1 MNKHLG
7 LLLSALALSSCVTP
21 SPYRA
26 TGVAE
31 VDEPVDKVLKH
42 LRPIE
47 QMEEAL
53 CSLHDFRDQ
62 ASRLRG
68 VITLDGKK
76 IRLNTDKAVNLPPVL
91 RVSVGK
97 MDEGVDAVGK
107 ARQELSQLQKIIDDM
122 SKKFAK
128 SSDSAVRARLK
139 LANSE
144 LDSVGPRLK
153 NLARESAQLLAQVE
167 RGILWPRPR
176 LCKAVEARHAARLV
190 AVQGAGQ
197 GGSVSRVLARVKAYE
212 ERLEQARQMGAERC
226 APKTLAEA
234 EAYADFARLEVRLGN
249 WFKAQEAAR
258 RAGVMAVRALEEARP
273 CAPKPKKVKTPAI
286 VEKKDSD
293 NDGIVD
299 LEDKCP
305 DLPGLSK
312 YEGCP
317 PPDRDGD
324 GFLDD
329 EDKCPEAPEDFD
341 GNQDTD
347 GCPEEE
353 DTDSDNDGILDN
365 VDKCPTDPEDRD
377 GFEEKDGCP
386 DRDNDSD
393 GVLDAD
399 DHCPGSDGAIGPD
412 VQEDRDGY
420 KDDDGCPD
428 PDNDGDGIPDE
439 RDQCRNDKEDIDQF
453 QDDDGCP
460 DRDNDQDGVPDEKD
474 RCPLEKEIINGVND
488 DDGCPDKKYTMIKV
502 TKEAIKITQ
511 KIQFSS
517 GKAKIK
523 KVSFPILDEVADA
536 IVTHRIQKILVEGH
550 TDDVGKDS
558 YNLRLSQKRAD
569 AVRNYLIGKGVKEEI
584 LDAIGFGETRPL
596 VKGKSRA
603 ARAQNRR
610 VEFKIIER

>member
-1 MNKHLG
+1 MKHLK
-7 LLLSALALSSCVTP
+7 LLIGALSLAACAMP

-26 TGVAE
+26 TGVVE
-31 VDEPVDKVLKH
+31 VDEPVDRVLNH

-47 QMEEAL
+47 QMEEAI

-62 ASRLRG
+62 AARLQG
-68 VITLDGKK
+68 VITLKGKK
-76 IRLNTDKAVNLPPVL
+76 INLNTDKAAKLPPVL
-91 RVSVGK
+91 RVSVSK
-97 MDEGVDAVGK
+97 MDQGIDAVGK
-107 ARQELSQLQKIIDDM
+107 ARQELSQLEQSIDGLV
-122 SKKFAK
+122 KKYQK
-128 SSDSAVRARLK
+128 SSDAAVQARLK
-139 LANSE
+139 LATDE

-153 NLARESAQLLAQVE
+153 ELARESANLLAQVE
-167 RGILWPRPR
+167 RGILWPKPR
-176 LCKAVEARHAARLV
+176 LCQAVETRRAAQLV
-190 AVQGAGQ
+190 AMQGADES
-197 GGSVSRVLARVKAYE
+197 GSVSRVLARIKAYE
-212 ERLEQARQMGAERC
+212 ERLEQARQMNADRC
-226 APKTLAEA
+226 APKHLAEA
-234 EAYADFARLEVRLGN
+234 EAYADFARLEIRLGN
-249 WFKAQEAAR
+249 WFKAQEAAKA
-258 RAGVMAVRALEEARP
+258 AGVAAIRTLEEARP
-273 CAPKPKKVKTPAI
+273 CAPKPKKPKLPAV

-324 GFLDD
+324 GFLDE
-329 EDKCPEAPEDFD
+329 EDKCPEQPEDFD

-347 GCPEEE
+347 GCPEQE
-353 DTDSDNDGILDN
+353 DTDSDNDGILDAD
-365 VDKCPTDPEDRD
+365 DKCPTDPEDRD
-377 GFEEKDGCP
+377 GFEETDGCP

-420 KDDDGCPD
+420 QDTDGCPD
-428 PDNDGDGIPDE
+428 PDNDGDGIPDD
-439 RDQCRNDKEDIDQF
+439 RDQCKNDKEDIDQF
-453 QDDDGCP
+453 QDEDGCP
-460 DRDNDQDGVPDEKD
+460 ERDNDQDGVPDEKD
-474 RCPLEKEIINGVND
+474 KCPTEKEVINGVND
-488 DDGCPDKKYTMIKV
+488 DDGCPDKKYTLIKV

-511 KIQFSS
+511 KIQFAS

-523 KVSFPILDEVADA
+523 KVSHPILDEVADA

-550 TDDVGKDS
+550 TDDVGRDS

-569 AVRNYLIGKGVKEEI
+569 AVRNYLIRKGVKAER

-596 VKGKSRA
+596 VKGKSRK
-603 ARAQNRR
+603 ARATNRR